1 MTRLKKTIRNLLLI
15 AVLLFLFMKL
25 NGLYFSPV
33 EALHTSERDLH
44 YGPSEIV
51 HSFDHGNSRYFL
63 TRYQDMISCSP
74 IDRFL
79 GVFWRYG
86 AGHGIEI
93 KKERP
98 LFTSYQS
105 NEEEWLVFGI
115 RNDPSIVRVEIEV
128 KNAEGETEIYSSD
141 TFYEDM
147 FNIMWEGENDNDV
160 LLSEIFVGLKA
171 YDDRGII
178 VYDSDFPI

>member
-1 MTRLKKTIRNLLLI
+1 
-15 AVLLFLFMKL
+15 
-25 NGLYFSPV
+25 
-33 EALHTSERDLH
+33 
-44 YGPSEIV
+44 
-51 HSFDHGNSRYFL
+51 
-63 TRYQDMISCSP
+63 MISCSP

-86 AGHGIEI
+86 AGHGIEN

-98 LFTSYQS
+98 LFTSYRS
-105 NEEEWLVFGI
+105 KEEEWLIYGI

-128 KNAEGETEIYSSD
+128 KNAEGETEIYTSD

-147 FNIMWEGENDNDV
+147 FYIMWEGENDSDV
-160 LLSEIFVGLKA
+160 LFSEIFVGLKA
-171 YDDRGII
+171 YDDKGTV